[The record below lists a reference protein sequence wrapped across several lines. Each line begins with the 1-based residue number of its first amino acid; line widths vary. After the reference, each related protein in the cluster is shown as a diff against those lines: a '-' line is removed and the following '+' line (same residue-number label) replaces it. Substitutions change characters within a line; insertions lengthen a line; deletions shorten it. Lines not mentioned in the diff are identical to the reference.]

1 MNIKEIENIYAQNS
15 KTPAFLVLVNHYY
28 NNKLYSHAQKICE
41 EGLKIHPH
49 NLDAHYINAKLIL
62 LYGEVKKAEK
72 ILKYI
77 VKKEICNVKPF
88 ILLFKVME
96 SLKRSENSIAN
107 YVLIANK
114 IFYFHPSVQQYYSKY
129 INIKNRPKKPKKKA
143 SVIKKKQVLSSKKD
157 ITINNDFNIQFATKT
172 MYKLYLSQ
180 KKYIEA
186 KSILLLMKNN
196 KEHIKFVYDELVK
209 IKQLID
215 KEKNEF

>member
-41 EGLKIHPH
+41 QGLKIHPH
-49 NLDAHYINAKLIL
+49 NLDAHYINAKLFL

-72 ILKYI
+72 TLKNI

-96 SLKRSENSIAN
+96 SLKRSENSIAS

-114 IFYFHPSVQQYYSKY
+114 IFYFHPSLQQYYSKY
-129 INIKNRPKKPKKKA
+129 INVKNRSKKSKNKTSA
-143 SVIKKKQVLSSKKD
+143 IKKKQVLSSKKD
-157 ITINNDFNIQFATKT
+157 ITIKNDFNIQFATKT

-186 KSILLLMKNN
+186 ESILLLMKNN
-196 KEHIKFVYDELVK
+196 KENIKFVDDELVK